1 MNTSSRKHLA
11 IAVAVLNCL
20 AFPLAAQNN
29 PPVANNDNYSVSAN
43 TTLSVAAPGVLAN
56 DTDPNNDALTAMLIA
71 SVTHGTL
78 QLNANGSFTYTPAS
92 NFIGTDSFTY
102 RASDGNAE
110 SGRAQVTITVF
121 NRPPVANDDSFS
133 GNEDAV
139 LTVPTPGVLGNDTDR
154 DGNSLTAVLVAN
166 VSHGTIQ
173 LNANGSFT
181 YTPATNF
188 NGTDS
193 FAYAASDGIAVS
205 GSATVTIIV
214 NPAND
219 PPEATSA
226 ELHVGANGSLGIC
239 KTAASWAPD
248 RMVPALR

>member
-1 MNTSSRKHLA
+1 MVQRKKLVDSSPQKPNNQVVMKTFSRKRLA

-56 DTDPNNDALTAMLIA
+56 DSDPNNDALTAMLIG

-78 QLNANGSFTYTPAS
+78 
-92 NFIGTDSFTY
+92 
-102 RASDGNAE
+102 
-110 SGRAQVTITVF
+110 
-121 NRPPVANDDSFS
+121 
-133 GNEDAV
+133 
-139 LTVPTPGVLGNDTDR
+139 
-154 DGNSLTAVLVAN
+154 
-166 VSHGTIQ
+166 Q